1 MAKTFVEK
9 FLEYAKAQRQEFRNT
24 VIDRIIHIK
33 NIWDNPEDLPHAILA
48 NMKNAAQMVKDLTNE
63 MKMYDALVGQY
74 EILNDIR
81 LGKIKLVDAS
91 TNKLLKV
98 KFDTIDE

>member
-1 MAKTFVEK
+1 MVKTLVEK
-9 FLEYAKAQRQEFRNT
+9 FLEDAKAQRQEFRNT

-33 NIWDNPEDLPHAILA
+33 NVWDNPDDMPHAVFE